1 MNTDPERIAGVRA
14 FNRLYTRVIGVLD
27 EGLVG
32 SDFSLSEAR
41 VLYELAQQ
49 DVHDVPELR
58 KRLDLDA
65 GYASRLLAKLEG
77 KGLLVRERSESD
89 ARRQTVG
96 LTQLGRK
103 TQATLEQ
110 STDTQIG
117 ELLGRLTEADQR
129 RLLAAMGTIT
139 RLLGEYRADPTLV
152 LRPPRAGDY
161 GWVVQRHG
169 ELYAQEYGFTAG
181 FEGLVAGIV
190 AEYVGAEGTARQAG
204 WIAELD
210 GEPVG
215 SVFCVEGSD
224 ADRAKLRLLLVE
236 PSARG
241 HGVGKRLVAECVE
254 FARRSGY
261 RSMELWTQS
270 NLTAARAIYR
280 QAGFE
285 LESAEEHRSW
295 GQDLVSEVWRTRLG
309 RA

>member
-1 MNTDPERIAGVRA
+1 MSTEPERIAGVRA

-32 SDFSLSEAR
+32 SDYSLSEAR

-77 KGLLVRERSESD
+77 QGLLARERSESD
-89 ARRQTVG
+89 ARRQTVR
-96 LTQLGRK
+96 LTELGRK

-110 STDTQIG
+110 STDAQIG
-117 ELLGRLTEADQR
+117 ELLGDLTDSDQR

-139 RLLGEYRADPTLV
+139 RLLGGHRSDPTLV
-152 LRPPRAGDY
+152 LRPLRAGDY

-169 ELYAQEYGFTAG
+169 ELYAREYGFDAG

-190 AEYVGAEGTARQAG
+190 AEYVAAEGSARQAG

-215 SVFCVEGSD
+215 SVFCVQGGA
-224 ADRAKLRLLLVE
+224 ADTAKLRLLLVE

-270 NLTAARAIYR
+270 ILTAARAIYR
-280 QAGFE
+280 QAGFQ
-285 LESAEEHRSW
+285 LERSEEHHSW
-295 GQDLVSEVWRTRLG
+295 GKGLVSEVWRRPL
-309 RA
+309 

>member
-1 MNTDPERIAGVRA
+1 MNTLPERIAGVRA

-32 SDFSLSEAR
+32 SAYSLSEAR

-49 DVHDVPELR
+49 DVHEVPELR
-58 KRLDLDA
+58 RRLDLDA
-65 GYASRLLAKLEG
+65 GYASRLLGKLEAT
-77 KGLLVRERSESD
+77 GLLVRERSETD
-89 ARRQTVG
+89 ARRQTV
-96 LTQLGRK
+96 
-103 TQATLEQ
+103 
-110 STDTQIG
+110 
-117 ELLGRLTEADQR
+117 RLTEDGRDTQAELERDTDAQIGRLLGTLAEPDQQ
-129 RLLAAMGTIT
+129 RLLAAMTAVTG
-139 RLLGEYRADPTLV
+139 LLGEHRRDATLV

-169 ELYAQEYGFTAG
+169 AVYGTEYGFG
-181 FEGLVAGIV
+181 PEFEGLVAGIV
-190 AEYVGAEGTARQAG
+190 ADYVAARGSARQAA

-215 SVFCVEGSD
+215 SVLCVQGSD
-224 ADRAKLRLLLVE
+224 ETTAKLRLLLVE

-254 FARRSGY
+254 FARRCGY

-280 QAGFE
+280 GAGFE
-285 LESAEEHRSW
+285 LAESEAHDSW
-295 GQDLVSEVWRTRLG
+295 GAELVSEVWRMRL
-309 RA
+309 